1 LRLPTVI
8 LLLLAILLAT
18 AARAAPVLVPMA
30 ERRGIER
37 DAPWQCSNYE
47 PATRTCEGVARTT
60 WREDGTGGTSEVAVL
75 LSEKPRLALVMAG
88 PVWAERDMECGRFAD
103 WTVKVA
109 AADPLPPGAVAKI
122 ESEFRRQLAAQ
133 GTIAC
138 SGLTRDG
145 EAFRAV
151 DYRDG
156 KPTGRPATLR
166 FSTERPTL
174 RVPDRG
180 T

>member
-1 LRLPTVI
+1 MRLPTVI

-18 AARAAPVLVPMA
+18 AVRAAPALVPMA

-60 WREDGTGGTSEVAVL
+60 WREDGTGTSEVAVL
-75 LSEKPRLALVMAG
+75 LSERPRLALIMTG

-109 AADPLPPGAVAKI
+109 AAELLPPGTAATI
-122 ESEFRRQLAAQ
+122 ETAFRRQLVAQ
-133 GTIAC
+133 GTVAC

-145 EAFRAV
+145 DAFRTM

-156 KPTGRPATLR
+156 NPTGQPATLR
-166 FSTERPTL
+166 FFAERPAL
-174 RVPDRG
+174 QVPDRG